1 METLLLCTVGYGKG
15 FYRGGII
22 YLLLFNIVYMILN
35 TWREVLEASFQSL
48 WVGVITFIPN
58 LVVAIVILCLGWAI
72 GALISRGISHF
83 MQMIKFDD
91 SLERAGVGK
100 LVKRSGLELNSGH
113 FIGSLV
119 KYFVIVVFLI
129 ASFDVLGL
137 DQVTNFLRQIVTGY
151 LPQLIISVLVLMVGG
166 VVGDVLS
173 RVVTASAKAAEVSQ
187 ANFLG
192 LVSKWAV
199 WVFAILVALSQMG
212 IAGAFIQTLFTGFVV
227 AVSLALGLSFGLGGQ
242 EAASR
247 VVSKVSEKMS
257 SNH

>member
-1 METLLLCTVGYGKG
+1 
-15 FYRGGII
+15 
-22 YLLLFNIVYMILN
+22 MILQ
-35 TWREVLEASFQSL
+35 TWGEVLNASFQAL

-58 LVVAIVILCLGWAI
+58 LVVAIIILVIGWAI
-72 GALISRGISHF
+72 GALVARGISHF
-83 MQMIKFDD
+83 MKMIKFDEA
-91 SLERAGVGK
+91 LEKAGFAQ
-100 LVKRSGLELNSGH
+100 LVKRSGLELNSGN
-113 FIGSLV
+113 FIGGLV

-151 LPQLIISVLVLMVGG
+151 LPQLIIAVLVLMVGG
-166 VVGDVLS
+166 VVGDLLS
-173 RVVTASAKAAEVSQ
+173 RVVTASARAASVSQ

-192 LVSKWAV
+192 VVSKWAV
-199 WVFAILVALSQMG
+199 WVFAILVSLSQMG

-247 VVSKVSEKMS
+247 AISKVQEKIS
-257 SNH
+257 SHH